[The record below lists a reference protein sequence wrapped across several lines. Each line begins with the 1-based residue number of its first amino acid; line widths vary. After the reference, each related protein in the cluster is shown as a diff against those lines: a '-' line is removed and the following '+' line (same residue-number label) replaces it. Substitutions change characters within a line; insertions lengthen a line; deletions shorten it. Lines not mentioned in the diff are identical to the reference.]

1 MNDKIPQTIRQVLRA
16 APAAALATGI
26 VCPAALAD
34 PGDLDPTFANVGRFT
49 PPDDLRGRAQSLVT
63 QEDNYVFAGG
73 GLEFDFFTYETDTI
87 GFADRLSVDGILD
100 AGFNA
105 PDLADTLVVDTAT
118 QPDNKIVGVGRRHDV
133 YIVFRLELDGA
144 LDAGFGVAGVREL
157 TDVTGLGSIAVDPAG
172 TIIVAGTQGADLK
185 VLRMLANGDLD
196 DSFGTAGVFTAP
208 ADTADEQI
216 QTLPRVVSM
225 LGGGYRVT
233 DNDFGASGKA
243 RCRVL
248 ALTADGTVDETFGDH
263 GYAGLVST
271 NDGITCDAMIES
283 PDGGLLVSG
292 ADGVKPVLVKLIA
305 SGAPDPAFAVDELSS
320 TSMIEAAAIGIDANT
335 GAIAVAGYG
344 PQDVAGFPVAR
355 LQSNGSLDPL
365 FGSGGVTWVDLPPG
379 RPHPFVS
386 DLAVLANSDVLIAGG
401 SDFNFFASTPF
412 ITRLVGGDD
421 KDSPGVIG
429 VLNHPSIEASE
440 DGQQAI
446 VTVRRVGGKA
456 GSVSVA
462 YATRA
467 ASSDAFHATEGDD
480 FTALTERLT
489 WAEGDAAD
497 KQIIV
502 PIAPDD
508 GAPEEQED
516 FDVELSDVQGG
527 AGLGTSITTV
537 SIASDA
543 TDAGM
548 FAIESEGLQ
557 VSEQD
562 LTVQVYITRSYS
574 WSGAVSVT
582 VGPASDTATAGDD
595 FVPDPLTVS
604 WADGDSEGKFVD
616 IPIVNDSA
624 RESSERFTLQLS
636 DPTGGALVG
645 PRSTASVTILDDDS
659 APPPPPTG
667 GGGGHIGIGS
677 LLWLGILRWLR
688 VSGGRR

>member
-1 MNDKIPQTIRQVLRA
+1 MNDKIPQTIRNVLRA

-34 PGDLDPTFANVGRFT
+34 PGDLDPTFADVGRFT
-49 PPDDLRGRAQSLVT
+49 PPDLRGRAQSLVT
-63 QEDNYVFAGG
+63 QEDNYLFAGG

-118 QPDNKIVGVGRRHDV
+118 QPDNKIVGVGRRHGV

-271 NDGITCDAMIES
+271 NDGIACDAMIES

-456 GSVSVA
+456 GSVSVV

-636 DPTGGALVG
+636 DPTGGAVVG
-645 PRSTASVTILDDDS
+645 PRSTASVTILDDEP
-659 APPPPPTG
+659 APPPPPPTG

-677 LLWLGILRWLR
+677 LLWLGFLRWLR
-688 VSGGRR
+688 VSTGRR

>member
-1 MNDKIPQTIRQVLRA
+1 M
-16 APAAALATGI
+16 
-26 VCPAALAD
+26 
-34 PGDLDPTFANVGRFT
+34 
-49 PPDDLRGRAQSLVT
+49 
-63 QEDNYVFAGG
+63 
-73 GLEFDFFTYETDTI
+73 
-87 GFADRLSVDGILD
+87 
-100 AGFNA
+100 
-105 PDLADTLVVDTAT
+105 
-118 QPDNKIVGVGRRHDV
+118 
-133 YIVFRLELDGA
+133 
-144 LDAGFGVAGVREL
+144 
-157 TDVTGLGSIAVDPAG
+157 
-172 TIIVAGTQGADLK
+172 
-185 VLRMLANGDLD
+185 
-196 DSFGTAGVFTAP
+196 
-208 ADTADEQI
+208 
-216 QTLPRVVSM
+216 
-225 LGGGYRVT
+225 
-233 DNDFGASGKA
+233 
-243 RCRVL
+243 
-248 ALTADGTVDETFGDH
+248 
-263 GYAGLVST
+263 
-271 NDGITCDAMIES
+271 
-283 PDGGLLVSG
+283 
-292 ADGVKPVLVKLIA
+292 
-305 SGAPDPAFAVDELSS
+305 
-320 TSMIEAAAIGIDANT
+320 
-335 GAIAVAGYG
+335 
-344 PQDVAGFPVAR
+344 
-355 LQSNGSLDPL
+355 
-365 FGSGGVTWVDLPPG
+365 VDLPLG

-386 DLAVLANSDVLIAGG
+386 DLILLPNSDVLIAGG
-401 SDFNFFASTPF
+401 SHQGIFNNTAFV
-412 ITRLVGGDD
+412 TRLVGGDD

-429 VLNHPSIEASE
+429 VLNTGIQASE

-502 PIAPDD
+502 PIAADD

-543 TDAGM
+543 TAAGM

-562 LTVQVYITRSYS
+562 RTVQVYITRSYS

-582 VGPASDTATAGDD
+582 VALASDTATAGDD

-616 IPIVNDSA
+616 IPVVNDSA
-624 RESSERFTLQLS
+624 DESSEQFTLQLS

-677 LLWLGILRWLR
+677 LLWLGFLRWLR
-688 VSGGRR
+688 VGSGRR

>member
-34 PGDLDPTFANVGRFT
+34 PGDLDPTFADVGRFT
-49 PPDDLRGRAQSLVT
+49 PPDLRGRAQSLVT

-73 GLEFDFFTYETDTI
+73 GLEFDFFTYETDTL

-118 QPDNKIVGVGRRHDV
+118 QPDNKIVGVGRRHGV

-320 TSMIEAAAIGIDANT
+320 TSMMEAAAIGIDANT

-543 TDAGM
+543 TAAGM

-562 LTVQVYITRSYS
+562 RIVQVYITRSYS

-582 VGPASDTATAGDD
+582 VALASDTATAGDD
-595 FVPDPLTVS
+595 FVADPLTVS

-616 IPIVNDSA
+616 IPVVNDSA
-624 RESSERFTLQLS
+624 DESSEQFTLQLS

-688 VSGGRR
+688 ASGGRR

>member
-34 PGDLDPTFANVGRFT
+34 PGDLDPTFADVGRFT
-49 PPDDLRGRAQSLVT
+49 PPDLRGRAQSLVT

-73 GLEFDFFTYETDTI
+73 GLEFDFFTYETDTL

-105 PDLADTLVVDTAT
+105 PDLVDTLVVDTAT

-271 NDGITCDAMIES
+271 NDGIACDAMIES

-320 TSMIEAAAIGIDANT
+320 TSMMEAAAIGIDANT

-562 LTVQVYITRSYS
+562 RTVQVYITRSYS
-574 WSGAVSVT
+574 WSGAVAVT
-582 VGPASDTATAGDD
+582 VGLASDTATAGDD

-616 IPIVNDSA
+616 IPVVNDSA
-624 RESSERFTLQLS
+624 DESSEQFTLQLS